1 MSVAYYIVL
10 DVEDPGFETFVNGKA
25 VARAADRLNT
35 LCAAQ
40 GLPPLDSFLG
50 QSMDDFADFLD
61 EDIPLPDG
69 EDGAEKWFDPQEGI
83 RLITALSAAIQ
94 ANPAALGV
102 AAEGVAEVLEDLEE
116 YRAVLAQAAA
126 IEARWYLALDI

>member
-25 VARAADRLNT
+25 VARAAEGLNA
-35 LCAAQ
+35 LCQAQ

-50 QSMDDFADFLD
+50 QSMEDFADFLD
-61 EDIPLPDG
+61 EDIALPEG
-69 EDGAEKWFDPQEGI
+69 EDGGEKWFDPEEGI

>member
-1 MSVAYYIVL
+1 MSVAYYVVL
-10 DVEDPGFETFVNGKA
+10 DVDDPGFETFVNGKA
-25 VARAADRLNT
+25 VARAADRLNA

-61 EDIPLPDG
+61 EDIPLPEG

-83 RLITALSAAIQ
+83 RLITALIAAIQ
-94 ANPAALGV
+94 ANPAALGGS
-102 AAEGVAEVLEDLEE
+102 AEAVEEVLEDLAE
-116 YRAVLAQAAA
+116 YQAVLAQAAA
-126 IEARWYLALDI
+126 IKARWYLALDI